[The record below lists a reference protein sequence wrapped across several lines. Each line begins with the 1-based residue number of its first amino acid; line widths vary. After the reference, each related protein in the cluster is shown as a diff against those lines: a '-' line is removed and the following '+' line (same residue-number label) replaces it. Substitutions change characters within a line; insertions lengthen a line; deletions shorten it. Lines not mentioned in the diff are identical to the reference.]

1 MWKAL
6 ISIAMVVIMAL
17 PMVSCGD
24 DEELGFD
31 KVSQSYA
38 DNLRCRRRHRVANI
52 SASRRQDH
60 KRGNHGIGRRQ

>member
-1 MWKAL
+1 MWKTL

-38 DNLRCRRRHRVANI
+38 DN
-52 SASRRQDH
+52 
-60 KRGNHGIGRRQ
+60 GITLDRKSVV

>member
-1 MWKAL
+1 MWKTL

-38 DNLRCRRRHRVANI
+38 DNGITFDA
-52 SASRRQDH
+52 A
-60 KRGNHGIGRRQ
+60 GGTEIGRASCRERV

>member
-24 DEELGFD
+24 DEE
-31 KVSQSYA
+31 
-38 DNLRCRRRHRVANI
+38 
-52 SASRRQDH
+52 
-60 KRGNHGIGRRQ
+60 IGRAHV